1 MKATGAVLFC
11 AFLLP
16 ALVVSCGKG
25 VASEKSGPSLGMY
38 NGKPLESIPIIATF
52 SYPHDFLITT
62 SRAELI
68 QKWGEPDSVVSENVA
83 SAYNKNTTDIRHRLE
98 YKGFFFLLYYSKAK
112 DQELLVATTIT
123 SPDYAVSD
131 GLRVGMYKSVML
143 AKLGQPTFVEK
154 NTYVYAA
161 GLSSTDHMNK
171 EMVISG
177 DTVSRIVIY
186 PEIP

>member
-1 MKATGAVLFC
+1 MKATGAVLLC

-25 VASEKSGPSLGMY
+25 AAAEKAASGAGMY
-38 NGKPLESIPIIATF
+38 NGKSLESIPIVATF

-62 SRAELI
+62 TRAELI
-68 QKWGEPDSVVSENVA
+68 RKWGKPDSVVSENVA
-83 SAYNKNTTDIRHRLE
+83 SAYNKNTTDERYKLE

-154 NTYVYAA
+154 DTFVYAA

-171 EMVISG
+171 ELVMSG